1 MSIREA
7 EGTGMETEDSEQ
19 WEEWGP
25 GGAGGTQSVAVKGI
39 VTQRKKNPYS

>member
-25 GGAGGTQSVAVKGI
+25 GAGTRSVAVKGI